1 MADKTPF
8 RVIIVGAGPVGLYLG
23 YALGLANIDYVILER
38 KESVL
43 VNYGSIIYLWPQTVR
58 LFDQPQLLEAV
69 RQAAAGMRNKKR
81 TDGFTGNIL
90 TTARF
95 PEFMERRHGYSFLPI
110 VRCDLL
116 RILYHNLPDKETRI
130 KTSSEVV
137 AIKTHSTGVQVHL
150 KTGAVENGSLVI
162 GADGVHSKIRSE
174 LELLYKAA
182 TGTDANVAPMMAN
195 FNGVIGRA
203 SNKDLRI
210 EQNVLFE
217 TRGTGTVIQCT
228 ATEQGEVHFATI
240 TPVPDSKPA
249 ARQRVTMQDVEDHA
263 ASLGHVVV
271 CRGVTFKDL
280 WDNTDKNTVWK
291 LNQEGLLTHWHH
303 DRIALVGDAVHKS
316 TSQNGL
322 GLNLGL
328 HSAASLANELQSLLE
343 RDPLPVTSAIDQAFS
358 RYQRTREEEVQFILR
373 MGRKMVRDSA
383 SKSWGTWLWTRLML
397 PWLDIESFG
406 YGIITSLMM
415 IRQGLV
421 LLYVPFIGKQGSM
434 AWKNKP
440 LPAL

>member
-8 RVIIVGAGPVGLYLG
+8 RVIIVGAGAVGLYLG

-38 KESVL
+38 KES
-43 VNYGSIIYLWPQTVR
+43 
-58 LFDQPQLLEAV
+58 
-69 RQAAAGMRNKKR
+69 AAAGMRNKKR
-81 TDGFTGNIL
+81 TDGFTGNVL

-95 PEFMERRHGYSFLPI
+95 PEFMERRHGYPFVPI
-110 VRCDLL
+110 VRCDLP

-137 AIKTHSTGVQVHL
+137 AIETHSTGVQVHL

-203 SNKDLRI
+203 SNEDLRT
-210 EQNVLFE
+210 EQNVLSRLAARRQSFN
-217 TRGTGTVIQCT
+217 
-228 ATEQGEVHFATI
+228 GEVHFATI
-240 TPVPDSKPA
+240 TPVPDPKPA
-249 ARQRVTMQDVEDHA
+249 VRQRVTMQDVEDHA

-280 WDNTDKNTVWK
+280 WDNTGKNTLWK
-291 LNQEGLLTHWHH
+291 LNQEGLLTRWHH

-322 GLNLGL
+322 ELNLGL
-328 HSAASLANELQSLLE
+328 QSAASLANELQSLLE